1 MSPDKQDDTRSHET
15 DFAAMWSSDGVT
27 RSLAP
32 TATGLPTDLPFL
44 FSAGQR
50 FGGYVIVRPL
60 GKGGMGQVY
69 EAEETESGRRVAIKI
84 LSRGLGDEEER
95 ERFLREGQLAASL
108 SHPNVVYVFGT
119 SEIQG
124 FPVIAMELAPG
135 GTLKDLV
142 EPGKPVPV
150 VTVVDAVLQVIAG
163 LDAAAAIG
171 ILHRDIKPSNC
182 FLDRNG
188 RVLVGD
194 FGLSMTTLTR
204 DEQTVA
210 LAGSIMGTPGFAS
223 PEQLRGGNLD
233 VRSDIYSVGATLYY
247 LLAGR
252 TPFEDP
258 NIHSLITRVATEPAP
273 PLNGIRADI
282 PARLASVIM
291 KCLAKQPA
299 DRYATYAALAKA
311 LEPFRSAAI
320 TPASLGRRFMAGFID
335 TYASALPILPFNMFM
350 GTRLIGLEGRVDA
363 LLLAIPSL
371 VSALLYYTL
380 VEGRFGCG
388 LGKAVLNLRVVD
400 AAQGAPGYRLAFF
413 RALLFS
419 GPSFVVTQIFGFV
432 VMRWASANPAQAGNM
447 ALSIVGFGSIL
458 LSFGCLAVLF
468 STVRRANGFAALHDL
483 ATGTRV
489 VLRPKAIES
498 RESLRR
504 QSAPASLPAIGDAR
518 IGPYIVADSVK
529 ADLAALDTPM
539 VVNGYDDRLR
549 RGVWIELFPAGA
561 PPIPN
566 WRRDLDRPGRARW
579 LSGRRS
585 GTDSWDAYEAM
596 EGRTLLEAIESPQPW
611 SRVRHWVADLAHEI
625 AAAGKDGSLPAVNAG
640 RVWIT
645 ADDRARLLDW
655 PPPSPAA
662 IEPATAR
669 LRPPAPAAMDP
680 ASAGLRPST
689 VTTIPD
695 SATAQ
700 RFLYGVAVGALT
712 GTHPDTAGR
721 ELPATPLPLPARALL
736 LSLREGKLAGVEAV
750 DASASATLRDAA
762 VFPRQ
767 RRMMQLAL
775 CALLP
780 ATIGFAV
787 FAAVKFQVRSQTANP
802 NAYALKVCLGQ
813 LVGLDRAERNKP
825 GGLTPRQRQ
834 VREHIEIYVAERL
847 RAAAED
853 SAEYARAFPATAEL
867 QRENVMA
874 QRVLASARPRSPEEI
889 REAEATVAKVI
900 ADHSANL
907 NRFNRP
913 AVLWSAIGIVIGGGA
928 ALVALLGLIGAF
940 VVRGGFTLRTLGAA
954 VVTPAGE
961 EVSRLRALLRAF
973 VAWSPV
979 AIWLLLLKANPPID
993 QSTIATMLLYMLV
1006 PALLIAGAVYAWLHP
1021 SRGIQDRIAST
1032 WIVPR

>member
-1 MSPDKQDDTRSHET
+1 MPANRPDDTRTHET

-32 TATGLPTDLPFL
+32 TATGLPADLPFL

-50 FGGYVIVRPL
+50 FGPYLIVRPL

-69 EAEETESGRRVAIKI
+69 EAEETESGRRVAVKV

-142 EPGKPVPV
+142 EPGRPIPVMQ
-150 VTVVDAVLQVIAG
+150 VVDAVLQVIAG

-182 FLDRNG
+182 FLDRDG

-223 PEQLRGGNLD
+223 PEQLRGGSLD

-258 NIHSLITRVATEPAP
+258 NIHSLITRVTTEPAP
-273 PLNGIRADI
+273 PLTGLRADI

-299 DRYATYAALAKA
+299 DRYASYAALAKA

-335 TYASALPILPFNMFM
+335 TYAAALPILPFNMFM
-350 GTRLIGLEGRVDA
+350 GTRLIGLEGRLDA

-371 VSALLYYTL
+371 VSALLYYTIA
-380 VEGRFGCG
+380 EGRFGCG
-388 LGKAVLNLRVVD
+388 LGKAVLNLRVVGP
-400 AAQGAPGYRLAFF
+400 ARGAPGYRRAFF
-413 RALLFS
+413 RTLLFS

-447 ALSIVGFGSIL
+447 ALSIVGIGSVL

-498 RESLRR
+498 RESSRR
-504 QSAPASLPAIGDAR
+504 QTRPASGHESGATR
-518 IGPYIVADSVK
+518 IGPYVVPDAVK
-529 ADLAALDTPM
+529 AASTLDTPI

-549 RGVWIELFPAGA
+549 RGVWIEVFPAGA
-561 PPIPN
+561 PPIPA
-566 WRRDLDRPGRARW
+566 WRRDLGRPGRARW

-585 GTDSWDAYEAM
+585 GTEAWDAYEAM
-596 EGRTLLEAIESPQPW
+596 DGRPLLTAIETRQPW
-611 SRVRHWVADLAHEI
+611 SRVRHWVADLAQEI
-625 AAAGKDGSLPAVNAG
+625 AAAEKDGSLPALAAD

-655 PPPSPAA
+655 PPPSPAK
-662 IEPATAR
+662 
-669 LRPPAPAAMDP
+669 
-680 ASAGLRPST
+680 AGLRATPQSNIT
-689 VTTIPD
+689 A
-695 SATAQ
+695 SANAQ
-700 RFLYGVAVGALT
+700 QFLYGVAAGALA
-712 GTHPDTAGR
+712 GTHPDRAGR
-721 ELPATPLPLPARALL
+721 EPATPLPLPARALL
-736 LSLREGKLAGVEAV
+736 LSLRDGALAGADAVEAR
-750 DASASATLRDAA
+750 ASALLRDAA

-767 RRMMQLAL
+767 RRLMQLAL
-775 CALLP
+775 CALIP
-780 ATIGFAV
+780 VTIAIAV
-787 FAAVKFQVRSQTANP
+787 FAAVKFQVRSRTANP
-802 NAYALKVCLGQ
+802 DAYALKICLGQ
-813 LVGLDRAERNKP
+813 LVGLDRRDPAT
-825 GGLTPRQRQ
+825 LTPRQRQ
-834 VREHIEIYVAERL
+834 VREHIEIYIAERL
-847 RAAAED
+847 RTVAEG

-867 QRENVMA
+867 QRENSMA
-874 QRVLASARPRSPEEI
+874 QRVLANARPRSPEEV
-889 REAEATVAKVI
+889 REAEATVAKIV
-900 ADHSANL
+900 ADHTAGL
-907 NRFNRP
+907 NKFNRP
-913 AVLWSAIGIVIGGGA
+913 AVLWSAIGIVAGGGA
-928 ALVALLGLIGAF
+928 AFVALLGLIGALAA
-940 VVRGGFTLRTLGAA
+940 RGGFTLRTLGAA
-954 VVTPAGE
+954 VVTADGE
-961 EVSRLRALLRAF
+961 GVGRVRALLRAL

-979 AIWLLLLKANPPID
+979 AIWLVLLKVTPPV
-993 QSTIATMLLYMLV
+993 QESTIATALLYTFV
-1006 PALLIAGAVYAWLHP
+1006 PVLLTAGAIYAWLHP
-1021 SRGIQDRIAST
+1021 SRGIQDRITGT